1 MKSTDPSV
9 TELAG
14 LGLDQPADIAQLT
27 ELLYA
32 ELRGLARG
40 AMRRE
45 RAGHTLQS
53 TALVNEAYLRL
64 REGQAKIESRAHFLA
79 LAARVMRQVL
89 IDHARGRE
97 RQKRGGDFQ
106 RISLTE
112 ADPSSDQPLYEIL
125 ALDQALDSL
134 KAFDPRRAR
143 LLEMQLFAGLTYGE
157 MAEALGC
164 SQATVHR
171 ELRLARAWLLR
182 QLAPTGP
189 ES

>member
-1 MKSTDPSV
+1 MKSTDLPI
-9 TELAG
+9 TELTGFG
-14 LGLDQPADIAQLT
+14 LEEQADVAQLT

-32 ELRGLARG
+32 ELRDLARG

-53 TALVNEAYLRL
+53 TALVNEAFLRL
-64 REGQAKIESRAHFLA
+64 SEGHVQVRSRSHFLA

-106 RISLTE
+106 RVSLTE
-112 ADPSSDQPLYEIL
+112 ADPSSDQQLYEIL

-134 KAFDPRRAR
+134 KAFDSRRAQM
-143 LLEMQLFAGLTYGE
+143 LEMQLFAGLTYGE

-164 SQATVHR
+164 SEATVHR
-171 ELRLARAWLLR
+171 ELRLARAWLHR
-182 QLAPTGP
+182 RLAANGSEP
-189 ES
+189 